1 MRRAIIIDTDP
12 SVDDAVAILIALA
25 SPRELEVL
33 ALTTVAGN
41 VPVALTTKNALTV
54 LTLAGRTDIPVHAG
68 AAAPLQGALRS
79 AEYVHGQSGLDGYA
93 LPDPSVPAA
102 PGDAAERIVDIVLS
116 RPAQSVT
123 LVCIAPLT
131 NIAQALAAAPQLGNR
146 LREIVI
152 MGGARREGGNISP
165 SAEFNF
171 FVDPEAA
178 EAVLAS
184 GAPTTLIPLD
194 CTHQALTSAARLD
207 RLRAI
212 GSPVAEA
219 LYHLLVFNKRFH
231 ERRCGTDGA
240 PLHDA
245 TTIAYLLRPD
255 IFSGRHVPVQVEC
268 NGRFTRGMSV
278 IDWWNVT
285 GAVANA
291 QVLTEIHADAYFDL
305 VIERIARLG

>member
-1 MRRAIIIDTDP
+1 
-12 SVDDAVAILIALA
+12 VDDAVAILMALA
-25 SPRELEVL
+25 SPQELEVL

-68 AAAPLQGALRS
+68 AAAPLRGTLRS

-93 LPDPSVPAA
+93 LPDPTMPAA
-102 PGDAAERIVDIVLS
+102 PGDAAERIVHIVQS
-116 RPAQSVT
+116 RPAQSVS

-131 NIAQALAAAPQLGNR
+131 NIARALSAAPELGNR
-146 LREIVI
+146 LREIVV
-152 MGGARREGGNISP
+152 MGGARREGGNIVP

-178 EAVLAS
+178 EAVMAC
-184 GAPTTLIPLD
+184 GAPITLIPLD
-194 CTHQALTSAARLD
+194 CTHQALTSAARLE

-255 IFSGRHVPVQVEC
+255 IFSGRRVPVQVEC

-285 GAVANA
+285 GAAANV

-305 VIERIARLG
+305 VIERIARLA